1 MRRPALQIEI
11 LEDRTLLAGDLLLT
25 TEVPGQIVYNLLQY
39 AQKGSLVSSVSIPSP
54 PGSTEYEDARGL
66 SVDPSGNVN
75 IFDGTFTPSLATYS
89 PTPQTWSFQ
98 TTSGWTTVN
107 NVSYGEVAAYNQY
120 VFASDMATANQPTNG
135 IVRFGGGATTIFG
148 KGTDFIQVA
157 LGQDGLLYGLAGNGA
172 VQEFNPDTLAKE
184 RSFKLTGGP
193 DRDIR
198 SIAIDPSGTIY
209 AATWGGYAVKYDA
222 NGKFVSSLSLN
233 SDNLL
238 SIALDTD
245 GQIAIG
251 GRFGNVYL
259 TDESL
264 TSVKTIQTNQWNV
277 FVTFDHYIGTN
288 VDQWTGANS
297 AVDTNW
303 SDGANWSLGTPPS
316 AGQTALF
323 TRNGSVKS
331 FTATVD
337 ASSAVAN
344 LDIDTSWKG
353 TINVNSALSVAGNF
367 ALASGTFGGSGAVTI
382 AGTASRWTGGQLNL
396 GSGGFTDNGSLTI
409 NPAAGTLAL
418 DGPGSLTNNNTILQT
433 GTGTLSLNN
442 NATLNNASQ
451 GTYNIQGNG
460 SIAQSGGGTLANAGV
475 LEKSTGTGTS
485 TMAASTLDNTGTVQV
500 TAGTLDISATV
511 TQIASNTLTGGS
523 WTVKGSAG
531 QSTLDIT
538 SASFTTLGKG
548 AKVQLSGLFSA
559 FTNLSGLAAID
570 AGGSLTLAAGQSF
583 TTAGALTNHGHL
595 TLSAGSILTV
605 SGDFTQGA
613 TGKLTLQ
620 MGVVGGS
627 TEVGSLVSTTGT
639 VSLAGSLQV
648 TATAVPAV
656 PSSFDI
662 LDNEGNAA
670 ISGNFAG
677 LSEGATFT
685 VTTGGTTMAFQISYV
700 GSDADGSQ
708 NVVITRTS

>member
-1 MRRPALQIEI
+1 
-11 LEDRTLLAGDLLLT
+11 LEDRTLLAGNLLLT

-39 AQKGSLVSSVSIPSP
+39 TQKGHLVSSVNIPQA

-66 SVDPSGNVN
+66 SLDPSGNVN
-75 IFDGTFTPSLATYS
+75 IFDGTFQPSLATYAPS
-89 PTPQTWSFQ
+89 ANSWSFQ

-120 VFASDMATANQPTNG
+120 VFASDMVTANQPTDG

-148 KGTDFIQVA
+148 QGTDFIQVA
-157 LGQDGLLYGLAGNGA
+157 LGQDGMIYGLGGSGA
-172 VQEFNPDTLAKE
+172 VQEFNPDTMAKE
-184 RSFKLTGGP
+184 RGFKLMGGP
-193 DRDIR
+193 DSDIR

-222 NGKFVSSLSLN
+222 NGHFVTSMSLN
-233 SDNLL
+233 GDNLL

-259 TDESL
+259 TNESL

-303 SDGANWSLGTPPS
+303 TDGANWSLGAPPT

-323 TRNGSVKS
+323 TKNPSVKG

-337 ASSAVAN
+337 ASSTIAN
-344 LDIDTSWKG
+344 LDIDISWKG
-353 TINVNSALSVAGNF
+353 TIDVNNALSVTGNF
-367 ALASGTFGGSGAVTI
+367 AMASGTFGGSGAVTI
-382 AGTASRWTGGQLNL
+382 AGSASRWTGGQLTL

-409 NPAAGTLAL
+409 NPAGRTLDLA
-418 DGPGSLTNNNTILQT
+418 GPGSLTNTNTILQI

-442 NATLNNASQ
+442 ATLNNASE
-451 GTYNIQGNG
+451 GTYIIQDNG
-460 SIAQSGGGTLANAGV
+460 SIAQSGGGTLLNAGV
-475 LEKSTGTGTS
+475 LEKARGTGTS
-485 TMAASTLDNTGTVQV
+485 TIAASTLNNTGTVLV

-511 TQIASNTLTGGS
+511 TQISSNTLTGGS
-523 WTVKGSAG
+523 WTVKGSSG
-531 QSTLDIT
+531 LSTLDIT
-538 SASFTTLGKG
+538 SGSFTTLGKG
-548 AKVQLSGLFSA
+548 AKVELNGPLST

-570 AGGSLTLAAGQSF
+570 AGASLTLAGDQSF
-583 TTAGALTNHGHL
+583 TTAGALTNDGHL
-595 TLSAGSILTV
+595 TLSPGSILTV
-605 SGDFTQGA
+605 SGNFTESS

-620 MGVVGGS
+620 MGMVGSS
-627 TEVGSLVSTTGT
+627 TEMGSLVSTTGT
-639 VSLAGSLQV
+639 ESLAGSLQV

-656 PSSFDI
+656 GSSFAI

-670 ISGNFAG
+670 ISGTFAG
-677 LSEGATFT
+677 LPEGATFT
-685 VTTGGTTMAFQISYV
+685 VTTGGTTMTFQISYV

-708 NVVITRTS
+708 NVVLTRIS